1 MAITELTNADELMLQ
16 SLYWWDIATF
26 FRCPIERTRATAM
39 SPSSACRTRPATEP
53 PSATSHLGPR
63 AVREVS
69 AMARRVHME
78 FGIDPWDLARVRDM
92 GDVPLPEAND
102 NEACIER
109 ITRFY
114 RAIDAAGVRPVSV
127 GGDHS
132 ITGGIMQ
139 ANRRRG
145 RSPDRRQEGGVPA
158 LRRP

>member
-1 MAITELTNADELMLQ
+1 MLQ

-26 FRCPIERTRATAM
+26 FRCPIERDPGNCDVALVGVPHSTGNGT
-39 SPSSACRTRPATEP
+39 TERDQ
-53 PSATSHLGPR
+53 HLGPR

-78 FGIDPWDLARVRDM
+78 FGIDPWDLARIRDM

-114 RAIDAAGVRPVSV
+114 RANRRRRGAAGV
-127 GGDHS
+127 G
-132 ITGGIMQ
+132 
-139 ANRRRG
+139 RRG
-145 RSPDRRQEGGVPA
+145 TTPSPAGSCRPSPA
-158 LRRP
+158 RALA